1 MDKQEAI
8 FMSTYRMI
16 EVVGISDKN
25 YEEAINTA
33 IEDAKT
39 HLENSN
45 QTLEG
50 VEWFQVIDQRG
61 RLIDGAV
68 AEFQIRLNVAFT
80 IKK

>member
-1 MDKQEAI
+1 
-8 FMSTYRMI
+8 MSTYRMI
-16 EVVGISDKN
+16 EVVGISDKS

>member
-1 MDKQEAI
+1 
-8 FMSTYRMI
+8 MI
-16 EVVGISDKN
+16 EVVGTSDKS
-25 YEEAINTA
+25 YEEAIHTA

-61 RLIDGAV
+61 RLIDGEV

>member
-1 MDKQEAI
+1 
-8 FMSTYRMI
+8 MSTYRMI
-16 EVVGISDKN
+16 EVVGTSDKS

-50 VEWFQVIDQRG
+50 VGWF
-61 RLIDGAV
+61 
-68 AEFQIRLNVAFT
+68 
-80 IKK
+80 